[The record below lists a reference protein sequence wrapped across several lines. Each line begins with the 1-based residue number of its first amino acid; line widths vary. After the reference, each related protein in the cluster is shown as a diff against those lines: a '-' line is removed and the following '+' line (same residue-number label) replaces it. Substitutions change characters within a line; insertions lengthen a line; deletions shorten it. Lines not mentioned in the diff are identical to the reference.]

1 MQKGFSL
8 TLLGVKKVELVN
20 IVFVLLLFYLI
31 WVMFVYWGLFK
42 SIFYNLNFMSK
53 PFILL
58 AKSCNAWKAG

>member
-20 IVFVLLLFYLI
+20 IVFVLLLL
-31 WVMFVYWGLFK
+31 VMFVYWGLFK